1 MQKKASGWKTKG
13 MNRDMSV
20 SAFNAEFAF
29 ENVNIRISTNSD
41 NTLLSWVN
49 ERGPAEITLTNIDTA
64 PWLEDGE
71 SPLGRYESIIKG
83 YVIGTAVIDHKLV
96 LFTHEILFS
105 PLAETNNDRIYVLW
119 YTDDAKTTMTGKRLF
134 QGHLNFNANYPLETL
149 VSYEAEYIQKVYW
162 TDGLNQPRL
171 INIMEDKDKLN
182 TWNSDTQPFK
192 IATYFDFLPAFEED
206 EGMQI
211 TQHISSSG
219 TFAPGVIQYCFTY
232 INKYGQ
238 QTNIVK
244 VSPLYYLGYA
254 DRGASPEDR
263 VTCTFEILIDGVD
276 HNFDYVRLYSI
287 QNTSVNTDPIVKL
300 LSDLEIKSYTA
311 TVDNEEVTKYK
322 VTFTDNGTTGSIIDP
337 YELLYAGGREITAL
351 TMVDKDSTLFMGNLK
366 EIRSSVKDIQEYV
379 KERNAAGSEDPIDI
393 VFSRSKSFK
402 LDAPSGVYPY
412 TPSWNDQETK
422 NGKSQAEVTTFKGGE
437 TYRFGF
443 QLQKHTG
450 EWSEPIFIK
459 DAINPLYPEYQHS
472 HTEGG
477 HVVPDY
483 LVKLATAAATINLY
497 RSGEDDWNGMLES
510 YMRIRPVIVYP
521 NIQDR
526 TIVAQGV
533 VNPTVFNIEDRM
545 DNSPYAQASWF
556 FRPYTTGISSSY
568 NDFNHA
574 EFRHY
579 RYLPVLYTNKEIQG
593 AYNQITTPYD
603 SIPAA
608 DKDGNT
614 LLSNTEFF
622 VDHSVVTLNSPDI
635 EFDTETQNCGVQ
647 TLKFRIIGAIPFTAS
662 YSSHAI
668 ETSTAML
675 PLADN
680 LDNWIYPSHSLP
692 YRVVWQKGSSTFGR
706 GDRKLDVLKNNIT
719 QFGGIRFI
727 SPFVWND
734 VAVFTTLG
742 NTSTEVVK
750 PDNDEKP
757 FTSPVAFNFQ
767 VYPWQRKGSL
777 NTDTRNLDEASSL
790 IKTKKEAN
798 AFYSYCTEYFAKPD
812 ANVEEEETDPTIS
825 FEDAYSRII
834 LTENQ
839 EVFNYRLR
847 KPIDSIDT
855 INYYPN
861 IDKLLYNSN
870 GYTPSFLSDY
880 TPDPEDPYSVIIGK
894 AITDVQN
901 LVDNE
906 TLLYSPIEMK
916 YKSSSHAV
924 ISLGS
929 DGNNNLEILP
939 YAVNGSTN
947 IGKYEYPDIS
957 SRHPYWA
964 PDGVNILFHQNS
976 INISDLTF
984 KGYDF
989 LWLGELYKEV
999 SNRFGS
1005 DTDDPK
1011 KNAWVIAGD
1020 AIPFNKTGDNVITW
1034 SWGDTFFQ
1042 RYDCLKTYAFSD
1054 MDTNQIVEILSFMCE
1069 THVNLDGRHD
1079 KQRGQLK
1086 NYNMNPTVFNL
1097 INPAY
1102 SQQNNFFT
1110 YKQLDVDEQDTQ
1122 SYPNQI
1128 TFSKSKTSG
1137 EDVDL
1142 WTNVTLASTLEMDGD
1157 KGQVTSLQRFNDS
1170 LIAFQDSGVSQI
1182 LYNENVQISSENGV
1196 PIEIANSGKVQGK
1209 RYFSDTVGC
1218 SNKWSIVQSPQ
1229 GIYFMD
1235 SNNKGIYLFNGQLNN
1250 LSSAGGM
1257 NTWSKENIP
1266 SSEVI
1271 WSPTDAFPAFVSYY
1285 DRQNNDVMFINKNT
1299 SLHYSE
1305 RVGAFTSFYDYGK
1318 TPYFDNLDDTGIWSR
1333 HSGTFGP
1340 SAQAITKLYKQNAGE
1355 YCNFFGTNKPY
1366 SMTLVGNA
1374 EPQLD
1379 KLFTNL
1385 EFRAVVDREGNFEG
1399 SPYAPYTPF
1408 DYLETWDEYQHGIA
1422 NMSYKNGHGPMR
1434 HHLRDEN
1441 KTAHLNRKFR
1451 IWRCDIPRDN
1461 APLSPTTENPMKIF
1475 RSVVRPLDRMRNPW
1489 LYIKLQKKAA
1499 ESGTSLP
1506 RTEIHDMM
1514 MYYFI

>member
-64 PWLEDGE
+64 PWLGDGE
-71 SPLGRYESIIKG
+71 IPLGRYESVVKG
-83 YVIGTAVIDHKLV
+83 YVIGTAVINHKLV
-96 LFTHEILFS
+96 LFTHETLFGPS
-105 PLAETNNDRIYVLW
+105 AETNNDRIYVLW
-119 YTDDAKTTMTGKRLF
+119 YTDDAKTTMTGKKLF

-171 INIMEDKDKLN
+171 INIMEDKDKLY

-300 LSDLEIKSYTA
+300 LSDLEIKSYIA

-366 EIRSSVKDIQEYV
+366 EIKSSVKDIQEYV
-379 KERNAAGSEDPIDI
+379 KERNATGSENPIDI
-393 VFSRSKSFK
+393 EFSYGKTLN
-402 LDAPSGVYPY
+402 LDLPNGLYPY
-412 TPSWNDQETK
+412 SPVWNDQDVEGGL
-422 NGKSQAEVTTFKGGE
+422 NQADVTSFKGGE

-459 DAINPLYPEYQHS
+459 DAENPLYPKYIHDTTNYEVALS
-472 HTEGG
+472 
-477 HVVPDY
+477 
-483 LVKLATAAATINLY
+483 TAAATINLY
-497 RSGEDDWNGMLES
+497 RSGEDDWNSMLET

-526 TIVAQGV
+526 TVVAQGV

-545 DNSPYAQASWF
+545 DNSPYSQASWF
-556 FRPYTTGISSSY
+556 FRPYIR
-568 NDFNHA
+568 NLEDN
-574 EFRHY
+574 
-579 RYLPVLYTNKEIQG
+579 VTNKGALKFEHYASLGTGKFNTEIQG
-593 AYNQITTPYD
+593 YAPIVTSVFSTIDAGYK
-603 SIPAA
+603 SG
-608 DKDGNT
+608 DK
-614 LLSNTEFF
+614 LLCNNMFF
-622 VDHSVVTLNSPDI
+622 IDHSIVTVNSPEI
-635 EFDTETQNCGVQ
+635 EFDSIAQLSFIQ
-647 TLKFRIIGAIPFTAS
+647 DMKFRIIGMIPITSNRSS
-662 YSSHAI
+662 YSLES
-668 ETSTAML
+668 STAML
-675 PLADN
+675 ALGHHDETDNWVPGTTMPNGLPYFIPNTTTFGNGNRGIKVGCDN
-680 LDNWIYPSHSLP
+680 LSAEAQGSGRRLCAAYLWNDAFVYHENNDKDNVNTSYLSFNWVIYPWH
-692 YRVVWQKGSSTFGR
+692 KNGSF
-706 GDRKLDVLKNNIT
+706 NND
-719 QFGGIRFI
+719 
-727 SPFVWND
+727 P
-734 VAVFTTLG
+734 
-742 NTSTEVVK
+742 
-750 PDNDEKP
+750 
-757 FTSPVAFNFQ
+757 
-767 VYPWQRKGSL
+767 
-777 NTDTRNLDEASSL
+777 RNQEEASSF
-790 IKTKKEAN
+790 IKTKKEATLLYSFCTDYFN
-798 AFYSYCTEYFAKPD
+798 A
-812 ANVEEEETDPTIS
+812 ETGLDSTKVKDYENIIS
-825 FEDAYSRII
+825 KIC
-834 LTENQ
+834 LTENA
-839 EVFNYRLR
+839 EVFNYRLDNQIINGV
-847 KPIDSIDT
+847 KP
-855 INYYPN
+855 NYYPN
-861 IDKLLYNSN
+861 VDKLLYNLVGYHAEYEPQSFAAGSN
-870 GYTPSFLSDY
+870 AKATYDKDTGLDGSTDHVPHTFYTP
-880 TPDPEDPYSVIIGK
+880 VH
-894 AITDVQN
+894 
-901 LVDNE
+901 
-906 TLLYSPIEMK
+906 MK
-916 YKSSSHAV
+916 YKSTSHAV
-924 ISLGS
+924 VAFKQQSYLGS
-929 DGNNNLEILP
+929 IPILP
-939 YAVNGSTN
+939 WAWDGTVNM
-947 IGKYEYPDIS
+947 GKWTTVSSRTYWGEDMTFQQEGIDIS
-957 SRHPYWA
+957 SSEFNLYP
-964 PDGVNILFHQNS
+964 I
-976 INISDLTF
+976 
-984 KGYDF
+984 

-1020 AIPFNKTGDNVITW
+1020 AVSFNRTGDNVITW
-1034 SWGDTFFQ
+1034 NWGDTFFQ

-1069 THVNLDGRHD
+1069 THVNLDGRYD

-1142 WTNVTLASTLEMDGD
+1142 WTNVTLASTIEMDGD

-1170 LIAFQDSGVSQI
+1170 LIAFQDSGISQI

-1285 DRQNNDVMFINKNT
+1285 DRQNNDVMFINKDT

-1333 HSGTFGP
+1333 HSVTSGS

-1385 EFRAVVDREGNFEG
+1385 EFRAVVDGEGNFEG

-1408 DYLETWDEYQHGIA
+1408 DYLETWNEYQHGIA

-1461 APLSPTTENPMKIF
+1461 APLSSTTENPMKIF
-1475 RSVVRPLDRMRNPW
+1475 RSAVRPLDRMRNPW